1 MEKEPKRLSSK
12 VVGILV
18 AIALFMIVV
27 LILVGRGCS
36 ISEKQPVDTVDKST
50 SYSSNGSTNS
60 VKSGE
65 NTKESVDSSDEKPET
80 DNFGNPI
87 VAENSSDS
95 VGSTTE
101 DYGMDEDKE
110 STEIQSNTKDTEIN
124 TETPSG
130 LVEIEEPSLGE
141 VQEINALVSGK
152 SVYKNS
158 DVSYAYSINL
168 ILPLEDGNTEV
179 TYYCSKRTYDGVSN
193 GDTLRVEYQLGDKGM
208 ISINTVSK

>member
-36 ISEKQPVDTVDKST
+36 ISKKQPVDTVDKST

-60 VKSGE
+60 VKSEE

-124 TETPSG
+124 TETSTG
-130 LVEIEEPSLGE
+130 LVKIEEPSLGE

-168 ILPLEDGNTEV
+168 TLPLEDGNTEV

-193 GDTLRVEYQLGDKGM
+193 GDTLRVEYQLGDTGM